1 MRRKPSIEN
10 QVSFLL
16 FPKEVLQVHKRGRSN
31 SFPLFKRL
39 TPYSSSGMWIA
50 RIRHAMERTRL
61 PINICL
67 SPQTYISSH
76 WISADIYRLTLNFNY
91 QKWAK
96 EHFQPHHTSTRLC
109 CNASYSHVSYKPRN
123 KLVKAHALWTARL
136 CLVWNDWGKAAE
148 TALTLTWDRENKS
161 KRLVTSTLWKDL
173 LHRRT
178 GILFGK
184 MGVKPQFWI
193 SYLSNHPRYLTTRR
207 NWVL

>member
-1 MRRKPSIEN
+1 MKRKPSIEN

-31 SFPLFKRL
+31 SFPLFKLL
-39 TPYSSSGMWIA
+39 TPYSSSEIWIA
-50 RIRHAMERTRL
+50 RIRHAKERTRL

-76 WISADIYRLTLNFNY
+76 WIPADIYRFTLNFNH

-96 EHFQPHHTSTRLC
+96 KHSQPHHTSTRLC
-109 CNASYSHVSYKPRN
+109 WNASYSHVSYKPMN
-123 KLVKAHALWTARL
+123 KLVKAHALWTAWL

-161 KRLVTSTLWKDL
+161 KRLVAPTLWKDL

-178 GILFGK
+178 VILFGK
-184 MGVKPQFWI
+184 MEPNPNSESLIWA
-193 SYLSNHPRYLTTRR
+193 TT
-207 NWVL
+207 LDI